1 VRRGDDRHVGRDH
14 RSVADSDLRVIHQ
27 RAVEINVDVAAQ
39 MNVMPAPHR
48 VIWHLDI
55 RAIAIVSASLLIALS
70 TQLTQAKKQ
79 PSP

>member
-1 VRRGDDRHVGRDH
+1 
-14 RSVADSDLRVIHQ
+14 
-27 RAVEINVDVAAQ
+27 
-39 MNVMPAPHR
+39 MPAPHR